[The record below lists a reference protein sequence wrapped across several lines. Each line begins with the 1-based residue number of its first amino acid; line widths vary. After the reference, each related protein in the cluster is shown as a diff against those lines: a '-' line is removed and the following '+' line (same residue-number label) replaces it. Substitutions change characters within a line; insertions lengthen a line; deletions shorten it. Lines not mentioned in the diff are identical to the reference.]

1 MIPLPSTLKIIS
13 KEDNKAIFE
22 ISGLYPGYGLT
33 IANSL
38 RRVLLSSL
46 SGTAVTKVSI
56 AGVSH
61 EFSTI
66 NHVKEDVIQIL
77 LNLKKLKFVLPDD
90 QHQVVSLEVKGE
102 KEVTGRDFELTPQ
115 VKLVNPGE
123 HIATLTSSKAQLA
136 INITIESG
144 VGYQTVESRESGKP
158 LANEIVLDAAFSPIE
173 KIAYQVENMRVGDK
187 TNFNRIFLTI
197 ETNGSITP
205 EKALIEASGLLEEHF
220 KLIASSFQLSETKKT
235 KKTEKTEDAKKMKIA
250 DMGLSARITASL
262 EAGGI
267 KTVAGLISKT
277 TAKIMEIEGMGE
289 KGLIELEKTLKKMG
303 LTLKE

>member
-1 MIPLPSTLKIIS
+1 MSKTKMQKLGAWGEDRAAEYLKSKGYTIMDRNYRLRGGKEGEIDII
-13 KEDNKAIFE
+13 A
-22 ISGLYPGYGLT
+22 
-33 IANSL
+33 
-38 RRVLLSSL
+38 
-46 SGTAVTKVSI
+46 
-56 AGVSH
+56 
-61 EFSTI
+61 

-90 QHQVVSLEVKGE
+90 QPQVVSLEVKGE

-144 VGYQTVESRESGKP
+144 VGYQTVESRESGKS

-277 TAKIMEIEGMGE
+277 TKAAQRKASSHSIMTCRFFCFAFAN
-289 KGLIELEKTLKKMG
+289 LLKKP
-303 LTLKE
+303 